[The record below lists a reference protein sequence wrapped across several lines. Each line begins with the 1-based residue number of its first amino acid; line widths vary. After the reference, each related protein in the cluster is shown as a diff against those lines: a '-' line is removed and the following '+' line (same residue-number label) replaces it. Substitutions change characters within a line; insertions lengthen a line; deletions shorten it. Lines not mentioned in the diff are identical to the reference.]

1 MKNPIPVELRAR
13 LSASF
18 ADFAEAINVPDADYA
33 FLFKKVSYDLE
44 SFKAVFVSQMVID
57 ALSKTPEDSE
67 SEV

>member
-18 ADFAEAINVPDADYA
+18 AEFSEAINVPDADYSS
-33 FLFKKVSYDLE
+33 LFKKVSYHLE
-44 SFKAVFVSQMVID
+44 SFKAIFVSNMVID

-67 SEV
+67 S